1 MTPALILAS
10 GSTARA
16 KLLREMGIPFRVVVS
31 GIDETEIP
39 GEAPDA
45 QAARLARLK
54 AEAVA
59 ARVGAGIVLG
69 ADSLVVLPSEIPDSG
84 SRIPDSEVAPCDIR
98 GPGIRDAGSEIRN
111 PYRILGKPRDHA
123 DAAAMLRLQMGRTT
137 AVITAVCLIDA
148 AGGRRAE
155 GVDRSEVRLNPM
167 SDREIEAYAA
177 APRVLTSA
185 GGYLLEDEHDPHVSL
200 VSGELGTVLGLP
212 VAMTRRLLGELAGA
226 PPGAGPARP
235 Q

>member
-1 MTPALILAS
+1 MTPDLILAS

-39 GEAPDA
+39 GESPDA
-45 QAARLARLK
+45 LAARLARLK

-59 ARVGAGIVLG
+59 ARIGAGIVLG
-69 ADSLVVLPSEIPDSG
+69 ADSLVVLPLTPSEIPDSG
-84 SRIPDSEVAPCDIR
+84 APDAVQDNARFRNPES
-98 GPGIRDAGSEIRN
+98 GTRN

-148 AGGRRAE
+148 ASGRRAE

-167 SDREIEAYAA
+167 SDREIEAYAT

-212 VAMTRRLLGELAGA
+212 VAMTRRLLGELTGT

-235 Q
+235 H